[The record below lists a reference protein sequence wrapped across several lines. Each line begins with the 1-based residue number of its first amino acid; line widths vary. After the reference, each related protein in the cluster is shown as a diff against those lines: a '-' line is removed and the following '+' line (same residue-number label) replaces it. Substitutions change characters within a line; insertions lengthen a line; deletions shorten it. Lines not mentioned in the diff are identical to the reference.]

1 MSKINK
7 VVLAGTLALTGI
19 VGFSPNVSATSKVEA
34 TTSNV
39 EAASI
44 SPQQTSA
51 HAKNGYSA
59 TSSKINGAGQ
69 YGRINLQIE
78 SVDHLT
84 ATTARVMKVV
94 AWGADQEVASV
105 QISYVDYDNGIYNKS
120 TDVWLEKGALYY
132 IDLSVEN
139 NGSSSAGL
147 SNYTWQYVDMGF
159 QLGHVVNPISRIC
172 NL

>member
-19 VGFSPNVSATSKVEA
+19 VGFSPNVSATSKVEATTSKVEA

-147 SNYTWQYVDMGF
+147 SNYTW
-159 QLGHVVNPISRIC
+159 
-172 NL
+172 